1 MKYLNIACG
10 LLMILFAGVQFND
23 PDGLLWAAIYL
34 VPAIWA
40 GILAFRPH
48 LIQNTL
54 PFGLLGLS
62 AAAELIGVLYYWPTT
77 PGFWRQDVWWKT
89 ETVREGMGIMIA
101 AVVVLIALAT
111 AVRNRAAAHK
121 AG

>member
-10 LLMILFAGVQFND
+10 LLMILFVGVQYND

-48 LIQNTL
+48 LIQKTL

-62 AAAELIGVLYYWPTT
+62 VS
-77 PGFWRQDVWWKT
+77 
-89 ETVREGMGIMIA
+89 
-101 AVVVLIALAT
+101 AVTGRPHPDFGARTCGGTLKP
-111 AVRNRAAAHK
+111 RAK
-121 AG
+121 AWAS

>member
-62 AAAELIGVLYYWPTT
+62 AAAELIGGDDDIHELAVEGLESHVLDAKACSP
-77 PGFWRQDVWWKT
+77 RS
-89 ETVREGMGIMIA
+89 RSRNMIDEPA
-101 AVVVLIALAT
+101 A
-111 AVRNRAAAHK
+111 
-121 AG
+121 

>member
-10 LLMILFAGVQFND
+10 LLMILFVGVQYND

-48 LIQNTL
+48 LIQKTL

-62 AAAELIGVLYYWPTT
+62 VSAELIGVIYYWPPT
-77 PGFWRQDVWWKT
+77 PGFWRQDVWGNT
-89 ETVREGMGIMIA
+89 ETAREGMGSMIA
-101 AVVVLIALAT
+101 AVVILIVLAT
-111 AVRNRAAAHK
+111 AVRSRAAAHE
-121 AG
+121 AR